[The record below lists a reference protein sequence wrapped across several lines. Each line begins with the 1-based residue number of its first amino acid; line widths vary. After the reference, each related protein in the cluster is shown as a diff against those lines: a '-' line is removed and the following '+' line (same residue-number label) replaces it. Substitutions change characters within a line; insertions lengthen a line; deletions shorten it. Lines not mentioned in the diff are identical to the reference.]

1 MRWPLSP
8 SMTSVALT
16 AVPIVKEVYIEAA
29 PEVVFEFLIDPK
41 KVALWLGPV
50 AELEPYRGE

>member
-1 MRWPLSP
+1 
-8 SMTSVALT
+8 MTSVALT

-41 KVALWLGPV
+41 KVALWLGLV